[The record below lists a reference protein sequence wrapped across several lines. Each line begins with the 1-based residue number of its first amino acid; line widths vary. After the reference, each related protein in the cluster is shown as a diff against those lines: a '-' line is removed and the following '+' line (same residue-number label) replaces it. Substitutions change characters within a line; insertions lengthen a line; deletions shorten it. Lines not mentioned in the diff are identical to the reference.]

1 MRAKNIVIAF
11 AETVRFGWFSR
22 DFFTAFILRRLECLC
37 VITLRQLM
45 QGRSC
50 L

>member
-22 DFFTAFILRRLECLC
+22 DFFTAFIPSAFRMLVCNNFTSTDAR
-37 VITLRQLM
+37 
-45 QGRSC
+45 
-50 L
+50 